1 MASGWIGKKEIE
13 VKRMEK
19 QDYLGA
25 VLAFILFVNVLV
37 IELAVMA

>member
-1 MASGWIGKKEIE
+1 
-13 VKRMEK
+13 MEK